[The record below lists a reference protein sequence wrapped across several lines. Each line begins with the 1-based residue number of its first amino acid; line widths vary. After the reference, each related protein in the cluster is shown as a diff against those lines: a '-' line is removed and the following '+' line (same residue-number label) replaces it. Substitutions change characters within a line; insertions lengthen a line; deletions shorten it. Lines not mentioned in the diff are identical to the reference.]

1 MSGFDDLFTRKPFD
15 KEAWGQRK
23 QTERKEVY
31 ALVDTTAASIAADGS
46 KFRQFLDT
54 QAKFSRYSAAN
65 ALLIFAQMPQA
76 TQLKSFEHWRSG
88 GVSIKRSQKGI
99 SILEPGESYAR
110 EDGSTGTSYNVKKV
124 FDISQTNARNKA
136 APIVQHDERKL
147 IRALIHK
154 APIAI
159 ETVESIEGG
168 VGAFYDHDRDV
179 ILVLKGMSAPD
190 IFRSVS
196 KALAQAELAGG
207 KGDYERGRAAF
218 IAYCVSYLLSRQ
230 NGIDVSGY
238 DFSQLPLELRLDD
251 PQGVRA
257 ILTEIRD
264 TADQIS
270 LRMQRVLS
278 PRDKEQGR

>member
-1 MSGFDDLFTRKPFD
+1 MSGFDDLFNLKSFD

-23 QTERKEVY
+23 QAERKEVY
-31 ALVDTTAASIAADGS
+31 ALVDTTASSIAADGA

-54 QAKFSRYSAAN
+54 QAKFSRYSATN

-99 SILEPGESYAR
+99 SILEPGESYPR

-136 APIVQHDERKL
+136 APTVQPDERKL

-154 APIAI
+154 APVAI
-159 ETVESIEGG
+159 ETVENIEGG
-168 VGAFYDHDRDV
+168 VGAFYDHDRDA
-179 ILVLKGMSAPD
+179 ILVRKGMSAPN

-196 KALAQAELAGG
+196 KELAHAELAGG
-207 KGDYERGRAAF
+207 KEGYERGREAF
-218 IAYCVSYLLSRQ
+218 TAYCVSYLLCRQ
-230 NGIDVSGY
+230 HGIDVSGY
-238 DFSQLPLELRLDD
+238 DFSQLPLEVRPDD
-251 PQGVRA
+251 PQGIRA

-264 TADQIS
+264 TAEQIS
-270 LRMQRVLS
+270 MRMQRVLS

>member
-15 KEAWGQRK
+15 REAWGQRK
-23 QTERKEVY
+23 QAERKEVY
-31 ALVDTTAASIAADGS
+31 ALVDATAASIAADGA

-65 ALLIFAQMPQA
+65 TLLIYAQMPQA

-99 SILEPGESYAR
+99 SILEPGESYDR

-124 FDISQTNARNKA
+124 FDISQTNARNKT
-136 APIVQHDERKL
+136 APTVQPDERKL

-154 APIAI
+154 APVAI

-168 VGAFYDHDRDV
+168 VGAFYDHDRDT
-179 ILVLKGMSAPD
+179 ILVRKGISASD

-196 KALAQAELAGG
+196 KELAHAELAGG
-207 KGDYERGRAAF
+207 KEGYARGSEAF
-218 IAYCVSYLLSRQ
+218 TAYCVSYLLCRQ
-230 NGIDVSGY
+230 HGVDVSDY
-238 DFSQLPLELRLDD
+238 DFSQLPLELRPDD
-251 PQGVRA
+251 PQGIRA
-257 ILTEIRD
+257 ILSEIRD
-264 TADQIS
+264 TAEQIS
-270 LRMQRVLS
+270 MRMHQVLS

>member
-1 MSGFDDLFTRKPFD
+1 MRGFDDLFTRKPFD
-15 KEAWGQRK
+15 REAWGQRK
-23 QTERKEVY
+23 QAERKEVY
-31 ALVDTTAASIAADGS
+31 ALVDATAASIAADGA

-88 GVSIKRSQKGI
+88 GVSIKRNQKGI

-136 APIVQHDERKL
+136 APTVQPDERKL

-154 APIAI
+154 APVAI
-159 ETVESIEGG
+159 ETVENIEGV
-168 VGAFYDHDRDV
+168 VGAFYDHDRDA
-179 ILVLKGMSAPD
+179 ILVRKGMSAPD

-196 KALAQAELAGG
+196 KELAQAELAGG

-251 PQGVRA
+251 PKGVRD

-278 PRDKEQGR
+278 PKDKEQGR

>member
-15 KEAWGQRK
+15 REAWGHRK
-23 QTERKEVY
+23 QAERKEVY
-31 ALVDTTAASIAADGS
+31 ALVDTTATSIAADGA

-54 QAKFSRYSAAN
+54 QARFSRYSAAN
-65 ALLIFAQMPQA
+65 ALLIYAQMPQA

-88 GVSIKRSQKGI
+88 GVSIERNQKGI
-99 SILEPGESYAR
+99 SILEPGKSYAR

-124 FDISQTNARNKA
+124 FDVSQTNTRNKA
-136 APIVQHDERKL
+136 APTVQHDERKL
-147 IRALIHK
+147 IHALIHK
-154 APIAI
+154 APVAI

-168 VGAFYDHDRDV
+168 VGAFYDHDRDA

-196 KALAQAELAGG
+196 KTLAQAELAGG

-218 IAYCVSYLLSRQ
+218 IAYCVSYLLCRQ
-230 NGIDVSGY
+230 HGIDVSGY
-238 DFSQLPLELRLDD
+238 DFSQLPLELRLDA

-278 PRDKEQGR
+278 PKDKEQGR

>member
-23 QTERKEVY
+23 QAERKEVY
-31 ALVDTTAASIAADGS
+31 ALVDTTAASVAADGAT
-46 KFRQFLDT
+46 FRQFLDT
-54 QAKFSRYSAAN
+54 QARFSRYSATN

-124 FDISQTNARNKA
+124 FDVSQTNARNKA
-136 APIVQHDERKL
+136 APTVQPDERKL

-154 APIAI
+154 SPVAI

-168 VGAFYDHDRDV
+168 VGAFYDHDKDA
-179 ILVLKGMSAPD
+179 ILVRKGMSAPD

-196 KALAQAELAGG
+196 KELAHAELAGG
-207 KGDYERGRAAF
+207 KEDYERGRAAF
-218 IAYCVSYLLSRQ
+218 TAYCVSYLLCRQ

-238 DFSQLPLELRLDD
+238 DFTQLPLELRPDD

-257 ILTEIRD
+257 ILTEVRD
-264 TADQIS
+264 TAEQIS